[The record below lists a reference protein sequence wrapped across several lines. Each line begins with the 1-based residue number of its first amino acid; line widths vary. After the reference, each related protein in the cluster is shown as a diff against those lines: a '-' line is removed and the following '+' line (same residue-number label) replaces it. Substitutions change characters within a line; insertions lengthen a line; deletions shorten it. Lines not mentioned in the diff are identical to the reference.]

1 MKVKMKGLF
10 QISRDS
16 YSWSA
21 KSQTNK
27 YQHYKKGGDCDILFD
42 SHMLDKDNVSMLIIS
57 DSKIGKLIS
66 NNFFSLV
73 IILITS
79 ILYGVYNNDYYG
91 DFLWFFI
98 VFCLAFFASKRG
110 TNPKI
115 FRNVTI
121 FIN

>member
-1 MKVKMKGLF
+1 
-10 QISRDS
+10 
-16 YSWSA
+16 
-21 KSQTNK
+21 
-27 YQHYKKGGDCDILFD
+27 
-42 SHMLDKDNVSMLIIS
+42 MLDKDNVSMLIIS